1 MAVKILIANDY
12 PISRISSNLSPK
24 EARYVRLRGRPMARG
39 PNISPVALPSDLVM
53 MDLEIPRMDGLEA
66 TRQIKARSTPT
77 KVVLLSALGDEAQSE
92 G

>member
-1 MAVKILIANDY
+1 
-12 PISRISSNLSPK
+12 
-24 EARYVRLRGRPMARG
+24 
-39 PNISPVALPSDLVM
+39 M